1 MKSIEIFT
9 AARAEALFT
18 SELPTGSEP
27 ASADLEH
34 AIRCAV
40 RAHGGVRGCAS
51 RMAYGFGESPE
62 AAANRMRWARSVVI
76 AHYPRRPQGPAP
88 GAR

>member
-1 MKSIEIFT
+1 MKSMDIFT

-27 ASADLEH
+27 ASADIER

-40 RAHGGVRGCAS
+40 HMYGGVRGCAS
-51 RMAYGFGESPE
+51 QMAYGFGDNPE
-62 AAANRMRWARSVVI
+62 AAAKRMRWARSVII
-76 AHYPRRPQGPAP
+76 AHYPRRRPALAP
-88 GAR
+88 GFR